1 YIENI
6 HTIGGAVN
14 KKTGA
19 VFDTKQTL
27 RLQHREACECR
38 VSGMEAPAEVEW
50 STAGNWRRRPAQ
62 PAPGSQILPVSPL
75 PWLALTRYQQ

>member
-1 YIENI
+1 
-6 HTIGGAVN
+6 
-14 KKTGA
+14 
-19 VFDTKQTL
+19 
-27 RLQHREACECR
+27 
-38 VSGMEAPAEVEW
+38 MEAPAEVEW